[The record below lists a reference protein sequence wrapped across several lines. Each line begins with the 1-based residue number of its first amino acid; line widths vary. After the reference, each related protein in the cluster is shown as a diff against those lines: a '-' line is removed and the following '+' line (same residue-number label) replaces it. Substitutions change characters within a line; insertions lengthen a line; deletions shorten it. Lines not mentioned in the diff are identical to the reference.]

1 MFDSFLLF
9 FKKINK
15 VMLIFFSFILI
26 LTICSCKKKSDIFI
40 YSEPLKDDI
49 GVMYVRDGRYQDAL
63 DYYSELL
70 NNVVDKEGENCNDSA
85 KIFNNIAEIYI
96 YLGNSQEALFY
107 LDKAIQINMESK
119 NELELASN
127 YIQMGKIYIYI
138 GGNANEG
145 FTYFEKAENIYSSH
159 SWQNTLAMS
168 AVYINKGRLYESV
181 GRYDEALESY
191 KKVLDIYNQKKYDDA
206 MIYIL
211 IGEAYNEKGE
221 YEEADQQYKYAKKLI
236 MEKKDDYLMGK
247 LNLVRGSLYTN
258 QKKYENAIIEYES
271 ALKIFQSNNQYKF
284 YEAQVYNC
292 MGYAYGMN
300 RELENAIMYL
310 TKACQI
316 IESQSSL
323 TKQLEVD
330 KIDYKQNLRMC
341 YQGLTGDKVN
351 ENFEKWYQEKM
362 SERLDGENI
371 E

>member
-1 MFDSFLLF
+1 MFDSYLLF
-9 FKKINK
+9 LKKFNK
-15 VMLIFFSFILI
+15 ITLILFSFLLI
-26 LTICSCKKKSDIFI
+26 LTLCSCKKKSNILI
-40 YSEPLKDDI
+40 YSEPLEDDI
-49 GVMYVRDGRYQDAL
+49 GVMYVREGRYQDAL

-70 NNVVDKEGENCNDSA
+70 NNFEDKEGENNNDSA

-107 LDKAIQINMESK
+107 LDKAIQINMVSK

-145 FTYFEKAENIYSSH
+145 FTYFEKAEKIYSSH
-159 SWQNTLAMS
+159 SWQNTLAIS
-168 AVYINKGRLYESV
+168 AVYINKGRLYENT

-191 KKVLDIYNQKKYDDA
+191 KKVLNIYNQKKYNDA

-211 IGEAYNEKGE
+211 IGQTYVEKGK
-221 YEEADQQYKYAKKLI
+221 YEEADQQYKSAEKLI
-236 MEKKDDYLMGK
+236 IEKKDDYLMGK
-247 LNLVRGSLYTN
+247 LNVVRGTLYTN

-271 ALKIFQSNNQYKF
+271 ALKIFQSNDQYKF

-292 MGYAYGMN
+292 LGYAYGIN
-300 RELENAIMYL
+300 RDLENAIVYL
-310 TKACQI
+310 TKACKI
-316 IESQSSL
+316 IESEASL
-323 TKQLEVD
+323 TKQLEID
-330 KIDYKQNLRMC
+330 KNDYKHNLRMC
-341 YQGLTGDKVN
+341 YQGLTGDKVD

-362 SERLDGENI
+362 SEGLDGENI